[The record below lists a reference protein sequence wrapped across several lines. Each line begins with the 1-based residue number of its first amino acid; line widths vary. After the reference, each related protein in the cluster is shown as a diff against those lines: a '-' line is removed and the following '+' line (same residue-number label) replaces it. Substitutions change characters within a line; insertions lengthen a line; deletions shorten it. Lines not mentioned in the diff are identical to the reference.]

1 MYILV
6 LLETKEFIKK
16 KTIRKCVFSIE
27 LVKFWRRNY
36 NNIKFKKYAYK
47 YLLKNKN
54 NNNNR
59 FIHWYVDDC

>member
-27 LVKFWRRNY
+27 LVKF
-36 NNIKFKKYAYK
+36 
-47 YLLKNKN
+47 
-54 NNNNR
+54 
-59 FIHWYVDDC
+59 